1 MPEPNSSTAANN
13 ATSQNATIQFT
24 FEEQVMAYSSLY
36 LMALICI
43 VWGTVRSLAF
53 VQSQIARK
61 ELIETSITTR
71 EAKKFPITASIV
83 LFSLYLIFKTNDAGI
98 GFVLDKIRPFLS
110 PSVYER
116 MEWAQQFVQ
125 SKLSAIGVGVA
136 ATTAAAGNA
145 TAING
150 TANAT
155 ASAVNAT
162 LFSGLLQKV
171 SDFHPIGAKAV
182 SWMPEISKTNLLYFL
197 LLLLC
202 WEGCIAL
209 ATILKP
215 FLSFFLSRLP
225 IGDRWPRRNVP
236 WLLVM
241 KRGKREM
248 KEGQLERAAKKDADY
263 FLFSEWDSHFAIA
276 FLFCS
281 SVGIS
286 HLYRR
291 HWITNDLLGI
301 AFSIFG
307 IENLHLASFKA
318 GAILLSGLFI
328 YDVFWVFATDV
339 MTTVAKGIDAPILL
353 QFPQDLLRNG
363 WFDASKHGM
372 LGLGDIVIPG
382 IFVALLYR
390 FDHYVGTPQAKNA
403 KGAKSRYYCWIVVF
417 AYAFG
422 LLITMGVMH
431 YFKAA
436 QPALL
441 YLVPTCLLIPLMVA
455 CCRGELRALWN
466 YSEEHLVEKDE
477 PKEKKGAAA
486 QHQPAK
492 KQTEQQTTAK
502 GEGGGGGGTK
512 KESKKAK

>member
-1 MPEPNSSTAANN
+1 MSETKSTPVADAA
-13 ATSQNATIQFT
+13 QNTTAPQFS

-36 LMALICI
+36 VMALICI
-43 VWGTVRSLAF
+43 VWGTIRSLAF
-53 VQSQIARK
+53 VQSHIERK
-61 ELIETSITTR
+61 ERIETSITTR

-98 GFVLDKIRPFLS
+98 GFVLQKVQPFVS

-116 MEWAQQFVQ
+116 MEWAQQIVQ
-125 SKLSAIGVGVA
+125 SKLSAIGVG
-136 ATTAAAGNA
+136 AAAAVGNA
-145 TAING
+145 TA
-150 TANAT
+150 TVTNAT
-155 ASAVNAT
+155 TASSTAAVNAT
-162 LFSGLLQKV
+162 LFSGLLQKA
-171 SDFHPIGAKAV
+171 SDFHPIGAKIV
-182 SWMPEISKTNLLYFL
+182 SWMPELNKSNLLHFL

-202 WEGCIAL
+202 WEGCVAL

-215 FLSFFLSRLP
+215 LLSFFLSYLP

-236 WLLVM
+236 WLLVL

-248 KEGQLERAAKKDADY
+248 KEGHLERAPKKDSDY
-263 FLFSEWDSHFAIA
+263 FMLSEWDSHFAIA
-276 FLFCS
+276 FLLCS

-291 HWITNDLLGI
+291 HWVTNNLLGI

-363 WFDASKHGM
+363 WFEASKHGM

-403 KGAKSRYYCWIVVF
+403 KGAKGRYYCWIVIF

-455 CCRGELRALWN
+455 GCRGELRALWN
-466 YSEEHLVEKDE
+466 YSEEHLVEKSGGGDE
-477 PKEKKGAAA
+477 TKESANNNKKAPAA
-486 QHQPAK
+486 
-492 KQTEQQTTAK
+492 KQQQQNATAK
-502 GEGGGGGGTK
+502 AEGGTK
-512 KESKKAK
+512 KENKKSK